1 VETICSDGSYQDFNC
16 SLRIENTHMNTLA
29 LLVSWNVWQQPIK
42 INLILHVHPC
52 KSLVARKSMLMGKH
66 GINSA
71 LYAASVWEIMQIRMS
86 KEVAGKYELFLHISS
101 FKNIGVY
108 LKFLSI
114 QKDYFSTP
122 YYTYAADA
130 KRVMPTFLLSVVQRL
145 DQLPDCCYLMR
156 REI

>member
-1 VETICSDGSYQDFNC
+1 
-16 SLRIENTHMNTLA
+16 
-29 LLVSWNVWQQPIK
+29 
-42 INLILHVHPC
+42 
-52 KSLVARKSMLMGKH
+52 
-66 GINSA
+66 
-71 LYAASVWEIMQIRMS
+71 MQIRMP

-122 YYTYAADA
+122 YSTYAADA
-130 KRVMPTFLLSVVQRL
+130 KRVMPTFLLSIVQRL